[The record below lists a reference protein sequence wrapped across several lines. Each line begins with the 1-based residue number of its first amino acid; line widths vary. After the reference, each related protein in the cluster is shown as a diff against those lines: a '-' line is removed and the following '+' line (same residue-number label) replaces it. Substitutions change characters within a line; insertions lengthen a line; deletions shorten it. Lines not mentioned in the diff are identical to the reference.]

1 MVVDHTDDDVFHYY
15 LDFDILSLV
24 CVFTVFMDIH
34 CFHLF
39 SCLADHSGKLGI
51 LWSWL
56 AFPLTDVFSA
66 SSRCSHFPSPG
77 STRWV
82 EGTSSRWEW
91 TFLRCGAWNCTCP
104 VDLNSSSNI
113 LVVKCHSGCCCV
125 VLWLIR
131 VLQVAQHLCLQHARI
146 FSGLPALSCTSFP
159 VKGDCWDPTRGV
171 ELIMHLFITWLT
183 SLAHGVFL
191 SVSSSAICYFA
202 PSW

>member
-1 MVVDHTDDDVFHYY
+1 MVVDHTDDDAFHYY

-51 LWSWL
+51 LWTWM

-82 EGTSSRWEW
+82 EGSSSRWEW

-146 FSGLPALSCTSFP
+146 FSGLPALSSWLYILPCERRLLGSNP
-159 VKGDCWDPTRGV
+159 RGRAYNAALYYMV
-171 ELIMHLFITWLT
+171 DVIGTWGI
-183 SLAHGVFL
+183 SY
-191 SVSSSAICYFA
+191 CR
-202 PSW
+202 